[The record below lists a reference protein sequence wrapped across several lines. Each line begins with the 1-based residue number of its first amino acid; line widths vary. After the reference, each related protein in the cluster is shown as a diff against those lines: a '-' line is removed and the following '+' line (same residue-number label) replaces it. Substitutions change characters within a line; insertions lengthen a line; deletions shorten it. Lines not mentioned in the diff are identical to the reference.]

1 MSHSMHLLIRCSK
14 TVLVR
19 PLQLICI
26 RVSTLDLKFDSFYHS
41 CTLSADYINPH
52 TQFIFLFFWDNGL
65 LQIYYSL
72 LAEAQ
77 KEQRQTLKECKYILL
92 SFNINPATGRSEQG
106 LAGVVKPKTTHFFRT
121 PQMTYAS
128 IHYYQIHMPSVISL
142 AIDQVWVR
150 QSVLLSPLVSLLCLR
165 QNLDLFYFW
174 SYRKL
179 ANTCCY

>member
-1 MSHSMHLLIRCSK
+1 M
-14 TVLVR
+14 
-19 PLQLICI
+19 
-26 RVSTLDLKFDSFYHS
+26 
-41 CTLSADYINPH
+41 
-52 TQFIFLFFWDNGL
+52 
-65 LQIYYSL
+65 
-72 LAEAQ
+72 
-77 KEQRQTLKECKYILL
+77 

-121 PQMTYAS
+121 PQITYAS

-179 ANTCCY
+179 ANTCCYWCWWLFERKGSVEHFLYKYEWESFHLNAQQSSIHSVNGSMT